1 VIARSIFV
9 LCMFVSC
16 FCLAA
21 PETPHEMS
29 AEDVSA
35 FLDGILPLQLERE
48 DIAGAVVVVVRDGT
62 VLFAKGYGYADAAKR
77 VSVSP
82 ENTLFRPGSISK
94 LFTWTSVMQLVE
106 QRKLDLDRDVN
117 DYIDFKIPA
126 TFSKPIT
133 LRNIMTHTAGF
144 EETAKDLFTETPANI
159 IPLGEYLRNHIPD
172 RIFPPGTVPA
182 YSNYATSLAGYIVS
196 RVSRKPFE
204 QYVEDSIFQ
213 PLGMTHSSFK
223 QPLPETIRP
232 LMSKGYKL
240 GSDDPKPFEIVIPY
254 PAGSLSTSGTDMAR
268 FMIAHLQD
276 GRYEGVQILRS
287 ETAQLMHSRQLSWA
301 DELPGMA
308 LGFYEES
315 RNGLRIIGHAGDTI
329 CFHSDL
335 HLIPE
340 KNMGFYIS
348 YNSAGKGEISPRSAV
363 WEKFLN
369 RYFPYEIPNEKVS
382 NPVQHAKELS
392 GHYLTSRRMEGGILH
407 VLSLLEEMTVSP
419 QKDGTLE
426 IDAFKNLNGK
436 PKRWQEIKPFVFRE
450 VKGQDLIVFKH
461 PDGSST
467 PRLITRFPVFVFDK
481 VSWSKNSNFL
491 LILFVSS
498 VAILLL
504 NLILWPVAAW
514 IRRHYG
520 ITLGLSLSEKR
531 WRTIVRLI
539 CAVNLLFVIGFV
551 VILAQAD
558 SNLSILNTKMDFW
571 FHLVQIVG
579 LIGIVSTVFA
589 VYAAYLF
596 VKNSQNGKWLKFQYA
611 AVALGCISFAWF
623 VIQNH
628 LLDFSLRY

>member
-1 VIARSIFV
+1 
-9 LCMFVSC
+9 
-16 FCLAA
+16 
-21 PETPHEMS
+21 MS
-29 AEDVSA
+29 AEDVGA

-48 DIAGAVVVVVRDGT
+48 DIAGAIVVVVRDGA
-62 VLFAKGYGYADAAKR
+62 VLFARGYGYADVAKR
-77 VSVSP
+77 VSISP

-106 QRKLDLDRDVN
+106 QRKLDLDRDIN
-117 DYIDFKIPA
+117 DYLDFKIPA

-133 LRNIMTHTAGF
+133 LRNIMTHSAGF
-144 EETAKDLFTETPANI
+144 EETAKDLFTETPENI
-159 IPLGEYLRNHIPD
+159 IPLGEYLKKHIPD

-196 RVSRKPFE
+196 RVSGKPFE

-213 PLGMTHSSFK
+213 PLRMTHSSFK
-223 QPLPETIRP
+223 QPLPVTLRP
-232 LMSKGYKL
+232 LMSNGYKL
-240 GSDDPKPFEIVIPY
+240 ASDDSKAFEIVIPF
-254 PAGSLSTSGTDMAR
+254 PAGSLSTSGADMAR

-276 GRYEGVQILRS
+276 GRYEGAQILRS
-287 ETAQLMHSRQLSWA
+287 ETAQLMHSRQISWA

-308 LGFYEES
+308 LGFYEET

-348 YNSAGKGEISPRSAV
+348 YNSAGKGEISPRSAL

-382 NPVQHAKELS
+382 SAVQHAKELG

-436 PKRWQEIKPFVFRE
+436 PKRWQEIKPYVFRE
-450 VKGQDLIVFKH
+450 VNGQDLIIFKH

-491 LILFVSS
+491 IILFVCS
-498 VAILLL
+498 VLILLL
-504 NLILWPVAAW
+504 NLILCPIVAW

-520 ITLGLSLSEKR
+520 ITLKLSVSEKR
-531 WRTIVRLI
+531 WRTIVRVI

-551 VILAQAD
+551 IILAQAD

-571 FHLVQIVG
+571 FHLVQIAG
-579 LIGIVSTVFA
+579 LIGILSTVLTI
-589 VYAAYLF
+589 YAAYLF
-596 VKNSQNGKWLKFQYA
+596 AKNSENGKWLKFQYTI
-611 AVALGCISFAWF
+611 VALGCISFAWF
-623 VIQNH
+623 VLQNH
-628 LLDFSLRY
+628 LLDFSLHY